1 MASQSR
7 GVSGLFRPHPCAS
20 ARADGNSERIP
31 AETGGAL
38 ATGGVNIDLRLG
50 SGRVTLRS
58 ASATSWPQRP
68 DHLTVALN
76 LRQIVDDPHT
86 MRALRNAC
94 CDLFPSPYLLTDA
107 AVVDLISNR
116 IAFGSLELVTA
127 APEIAWGAKV
137 SAEFKEK
144 VISICFDLGFDPSF
158 LMAAMAFE
166 SGETFSPNV
175 VNSSGSGAVGLI
187 QFMPDTAKQLGAT
200 TAQLSAMTAEQQLD
214 FVKAYFLPHSGKL
227 QNIEDVYMA
236 ILFPAA
242 IGKPDTFV
250 LFDKDNKTHPKR
262 YTQNKGLD
270 ANRDGVITKAEA
282 AAPVK
287 AKLTKGLSSGF
298 IG

>member
-1 MASQSR
+1 
-7 GVSGLFRPHPCAS
+7 
-20 ARADGNSERIP
+20 
-31 AETGGAL
+31 L